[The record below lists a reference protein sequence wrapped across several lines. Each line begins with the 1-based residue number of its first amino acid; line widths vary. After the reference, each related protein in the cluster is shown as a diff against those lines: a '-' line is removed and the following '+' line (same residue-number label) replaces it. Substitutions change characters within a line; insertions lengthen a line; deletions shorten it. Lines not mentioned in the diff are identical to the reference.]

1 MKMQKQEIQVGMV
14 VSFGRA
20 HGEHTVG
27 KVVKVNREKV
37 KVQQLQDRGVL
48 RSYPVGTIWSVPAS
62 LLSPADPTPVKAVLD
77 VPLPRGVERFIEGD
91 EPMVDTVPASVKVAS
106 TPTPEAPVSAS
117 PTKTP
122 KASAKAKAS
131 PHKTRKRG
139 RPVGSKNAAKANV
152 TAAPPAHRPTIQD
165 PVSGFRFQGNPGE
178 SLLHFGRRMRSLLAA
193 NSPTGKAPKGQT
205 ANEARN

>member
-1 MKMQKQEIQVGMV
+1 MQKQEIQVGMV

-122 KASAKAKAS
+122 KASAKAKA
-131 PHKTRKRG
+131 R
-139 RPVGSKNAAKANV
+139 
-152 TAAPPAHRPTIQD
+152 I
-165 PVSGFRFQGNPGE
+165 SGKGYGE
-178 SLLHFGRRMRSLLAA
+178 SEPKADCRENCTEEEHAQNRRSEFLII
-193 NSPTGKAPKGQT
+193 KK
-205 ANEARN
+205 